1 MNQQSEEKSRR
12 SKRECTFDQLK
23 EYFNVPLS
31 EAAQN
36 LGVSE
41 TCLKRISREH
51 GVNRWP
57 YRRLSSVLNQI
68 ETLESQPQTLQT
80 KAKIDKMKEEVAF
93 IYEHGTSNYVKRGRQ
108 KKKNDGDDEE
118 TLEENAPSVTYIH
131 ESPPTEPP
139 STDKFMLK
147 LDYNSVLRELNSH

>member
-1 MNQQSEEKSRR
+1 MIQQLEEKSRR

-23 EYFNVPLS
+23 EYFNVTLS

-68 ETLESQPQTLQT
+68 DSLESQPQTLQT
-80 KAKIDKMKEEVAF
+80 RAKIEKMKEEVAF
-93 IYEHGTSNYVKRGRQ
+93 IYEHGT
-108 KKKNDGDDEE
+108 
-118 TLEENAPSVTYIH
+118 
-131 ESPPTEPP
+131 
-139 STDKFMLK
+139 
-147 LDYNSVLRELNSH
+147 